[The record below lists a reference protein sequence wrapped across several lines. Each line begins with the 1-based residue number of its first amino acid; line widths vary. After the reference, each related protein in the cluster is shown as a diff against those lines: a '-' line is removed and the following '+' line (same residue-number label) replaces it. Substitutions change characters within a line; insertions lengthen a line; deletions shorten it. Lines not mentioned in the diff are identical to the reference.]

1 VLPVLFLFPR
11 KKGVNL
17 VFTCA
22 IFNKLFVVFHAE
34 AHFLSSKGDF
44 GGVYIRKKNKIL
56 HLSYLGMV

>member
-1 VLPVLFLFPR
+1 
-11 KKGVNL
+11 
-17 VFTCA
+17 
-22 IFNKLFVVFHAE
+22 LFVVFHAE